1 PHLLRFVIRV
11 PLCTHLCGWSQRL
24 YSHRCAW
31 DQLIPSDAAFVSGS
45 WMKAVSGKTFPVLN
59 PANGKLLRTV
69 PSMSSH
75 EVQLAIASAKKTQE
89 AWAKTPANERAGII
103 RRWADTIRENQEALA
118 QLITAE
124 NGKTISDARVE
135 VSASSGALEWYAEEA
150 KRTYGS
156 FVPAIHV
163 TNRRQLIQ
171 HQPVGVVGVITPW
184 NFPLAMI
191 TRKVGAAIAAG
202 CAVVLKPAEDTPLSA
217 LALTQLAVTSAKLP
231 AGLLQTITA
240 SRDEAEQV
248 GNTLCIN
255 PDVRLIGFTGS
266 TAVGKMLYA
275 KAAAHGK
282 RVLLEL
288 GGNAP
293 FLVFQ
298 SANLDRAVAGAVA
311 CKFRCSGQTCVSANR
326 IFVQD
331 TIYEEFVHKLSAA
344 VSSLTMG
351 DGSLP
356 ETKLGPL
363 INKAAVHKVHNLVES
378 AKNSGAKA
386 VVGGTLPNADKYAEG
401 CFYPA
406 TVLADCAPNMV
417 CVDNEIFGP
426 VAPVI
431 RFRSEP
437 EAIELANSTPYG
449 LAAYLY
455 TQDIRQAWHV
465 AEQLQFGMVGVN
477 SPRVS
482 SIEMPFGGIKD
493 SGIGREGGQHS
504 LIEFMDVKTISWDLD
519 PVSV

>member
-1 PHLLRFVIRV
+1 
-11 PLCTHLCGWSQRL
+11 
-24 YSHRCAW
+24 
-31 DQLIPSDAAFVSGS
+31 
-45 WMKAVSGKTFPVLN
+45 MKAVSGKTFPVLN

-75 EVQLAIASAKKTQE
+75 EVQLAIASAKTNQE
-89 AWAKTPANERAGII
+89 AWAKTPANERAGVI

-135 VSASSGALEWYAEEA
+135 VSASFGALEWYAEEA

-163 TNRRQLIQ
+163 TSRRQLIQ

-217 LALTQLAVTSAKLP
+217 LALTQLALTSAQLP
-231 AGLLQTITA
+231 AGLLQIITA

-248 GNTLCIN
+248 GNTLCTN

-266 TAVGKMLYA
+266 TAVGKMLYT

-311 CKFRCSGQTCVSANR
+311 CKFRCSGQ
-326 IFVQD
+326 
-331 TIYEEFVHKLSAA
+331 
-344 VSSLTMG
+344 
-351 DGSLP
+351 
-356 ETKLGPL
+356 
-363 INKAAVHKVHNLVES
+363 VHNLVES
-378 AKNSGAKA
+378 AKTNGANA
-386 VVGGTLPNADKYAEG
+386 VVGGTLPNASKYAEG

-431 RFRSEP
+431 RFRSET

-455 TQDIRQAWHV
+455 TQEIRQAWHV
-465 AEQLQFGMVGVN
+465 AEQLQFGMIGVN

-519 PVSV
+519 PA